1 VVTLVGA
8 ETTADTTNLP
18 PLRYAGIAGRQ
29 LHALA
34 ERLPLDGEVGIYHA
48 LGDEKAALHVR
59 ANAQILAGGFDS
71 LKPAAVVFEHLWQ
84 GPFAQL
90 AITRGLTGPFHILES
105 GEASGALA
113 LVTAVTDLG
122 RGRCEQ
128 ALVGGFTVEPARA
141 WLMLLVP
148 GSVPVSWS
156 LAQAAGGTA
165 PADDPLGL
173 AAIAA
178 ALAAPPRV
186 LTLGGTRLEIGR

>member
-1 VVTLVGA
+1 VVTLLGA
-8 ETTADTTNLP
+8 ETTADTTDLP
-18 PLRYAGIAGRQ
+18 LLRYAGVAGRQ

-34 ERLPLDGEVGIYHA
+34 GRLPLHGEVGVYHA
-48 LGDEKAALHVR
+48 LGDEKVALHAR
-59 ANAQILAGGFDS
+59 GNAHILAGGFDS

-90 AITRGLTGPFHILES
+90 AITHGLTGPFHILEA

-141 WLMLLVP
+141 WLMLLAP
-148 GSVPVSWS
+148 GDVRVSWS
-156 LAQAAGGTA
+156 LAETASGAA
-165 PADDPLGL
+165 PDDDPLGL

-178 ALAAPPRV
+178 ALGTPPRV
-186 LTLGGTRLEIGR
+186 LTFGGARLEIGT

>member
-1 VVTLVGA
+1 LVSLLAA
-8 ETTADTTNLP
+8 EATADTSDLP
-18 PLRYAGIAGRQ
+18 SLRYAGVAGRQ

-34 ERLPLDGEVGIYHA
+34 QRLPLRGEVGIYHA
-48 LGDEKAALHVR
+48 LGDEKAKLHAR
-59 ANAQILAGGFDS
+59 ANATILAGGFDS

-90 AITRGLTGPFHILES
+90 AITHGLTGPFHILEA

-141 WLMLLVP
+141 WLMLLAP
-148 GSVPVSWS
+148 GAVRVSWS
-156 LAQAAGGTA
+156 LAGAASGTA

-178 ALAAPPRV
+178 ALRAPPRI
-186 LTLGGTRLEIGR
+186 LTFGGARLEIGT